1 MTTQIK
7 RSNFLTYLNTTPST
21 TATYSKIGDGITS
34 AKINMNPKI
43 TQEQYISEDSA
54 RASVDSYAIDIP
66 FTGKCKF
73 GDAVF
78 TYINTLFLSRATL
91 ADAETDI
98 VNVWNFQTGGPTA
111 APAQKQPVVVAIN
124 DFGGDADAPVS
135 YSYTLYANGAPTTG
149 TFNTT
154 TPAFTAS

>member
-1 MTTQIK
+1 MTTNIK
-7 RSNFLTYLNTTPST
+7 RSNFLSYLNTTPST
-21 TATYSKIGDGITS
+21 TATYAKIGDGINS
-34 AKINMNPKI
+34 LKINMNPKV

-54 RASVDSYAIDIP
+54 RASVDSYQMEVP
-66 FTGKCKF
+66 VSGKCKF

-91 ADAETDI
+91 ADAETDM

-124 DFGGDADAPVS
+124 DFGGDAGAPTS
-135 YSYTLYANGAPTTG
+135 YSYTLHANGAPTTG
-149 TFNTT
+149 TFNIT
-154 TPAFTAS
+154 TPAFT